1 MDKTVKHIIISLSI
15 GLIAGM
21 LFCVVLRFCHHIDNG
36 DSPKTV
42 VERDTTIIVKND
54 TIVINNPIEL
64 EKTILR
70 YDTIKKD
77 TILTL
82 EQKTYGDSN
91 YVAYVSGYSP
101 RLDSIN
107 IFCKNTT
114 RTITITNEVEKKQS
128 WASKHLGWGI
138 TLGGGYGL
146 LNQKFDLFVGVGGII
161 RF

>member
-1 MDKTVKHIIISLSI
+1 MDKTVKHIIISTLI
-15 GLIAGM
+15 GIIVGI
-21 LFCVVLRFCHHIDNG
+21 LFCVGLKYCHNIDNG

-42 VERDTTIIVKND
+42 VEMDTTIIVKND
-54 TIVINNPIEL
+54 TIVINKPIEL
-64 EKTILR
+64 EKTIIK
-70 YDTIKKD
+70 YDTITKD
-77 TILTL
+77 TILTY

-107 IFCKNTT
+107 IFCKDTT

-146 LNQKFDLFVGVGGII
+146 VNQRFDLFVGVGGII

>member
-1 MDKTVKHIIISLSI
+1 MDEAVKHIIISLSI
-15 GLIAGM
+15 GIIIGM
-21 LFCVVLRFCHHIDNG
+21 LFCVGLRFCHKVDNG
-36 DSPKTV
+36 NSPKTV

-64 EKTILR
+64 EKTIVR
-70 YDTIKKD
+70 YDTITKD
-77 TILTL
+77 TILTY

-91 YVAYVSGYSP
+91 YVAYVSGHEP

-107 IFCKNTT
+107 IFCKDTT

-138 TLGGGYGL
+138 TIGGGYGL
-146 LNQKFDLFVGVGGII
+146 VNQRFDLFVGVGGII

>member
-1 MDKTVKHIIISLSI
+1 MDEGLKHIIISVSI
-15 GLIAGM
+15 GIIAGM
-21 LFCVVLRFCHHIDNG
+21 LFCVGLRFCHKVDNG
-36 DSPKTV
+36 NSPKTV
-42 VERDTTIIVKND
+42 LERDTTIIVKND
-54 TIVINNPIEL
+54 TIVVNNPIEL
-64 EKTILR
+64 EKTIVR
-70 YDTIKKD
+70 YDTITKD
-77 TILTL
+77 TILTY

-107 IFCKNTT
+107 IFCKDTI

-138 TLGGGYGL
+138 TLGGGYGIV
-146 LNQKFDLFVGVGGII
+146 NQRFDLFVGVGGII

>member
-1 MDKTVKHIIISLSI
+1 MDEGLKHIIISLSI
-15 GLIAGM
+15 GIIAGM
-21 LFCVVLRFCHHIDNG
+21 LFCVGLRFCHNVGNG
-36 DSPKTV
+36 NSPKTV

-54 TIVINNPIEL
+54 TIVVSKPIEL
-64 EKTILR
+64 ERVIVR
-70 YDTIKKD
+70 YDTIQKD

-107 IFCKNTT
+107 IFCKDTT

-146 LNQKFDLFVGVGGII
+146 LNQRFDLFVGVGGII

>member
-15 GLIAGM
+15 GLIIGM
-21 LFCVVLRFCHHIDNG
+21 LFCVGLKYCHKVDNG

-54 TIVINNPIEL
+54 TIVVSKPIEL
-64 EKTILR
+64 EKTIVR

-77 TILTL
+77 TVLNY

-107 IFCKNTT
+107 IFCKDTT

-128 WASKHLGWGI
+128 WVSKHLGWGI

-146 LNQKFDLFVGVGGII
+146 VNQKFDLFVGVGGII

>member
-1 MDKTVKHIIISLSI
+1 MDKTVKHIIISVSI
-15 GLIAGM
+15 GIIIGI
-21 LFCVVLRFCHHIDNG
+21 LFCVGLRFCHKVNNRN
-36 DSPKTV
+36 SPKTV
-42 VERDTTIIVKND
+42 VERDTTVIVKND
-54 TIVINNPIEL
+54 TIIVNNPIEL
-64 EKTILR
+64 EKTIVR

-107 IFCKNTT
+107 IFCKDTT

-146 LNQKFDLFVGVGGII
+146 VNQRFDLFVGVGGII

>member
-1 MDKTVKHIIISLSI
+1 MDETVKHIIISLSI
-15 GLIAGM
+15 GIIIGM
-21 LFCVVLRFCHHIDNG
+21 LFCVGLRFCHHIDNG
-36 DSPKTV
+36 NSPKTV

-54 TIVINNPIEL
+54 TIIINNPIEL
-64 EKTILR
+64 ERTIVR
-70 YDTIKKD
+70 YDTIQKD
-77 TILTL
+77 TILTY

-91 YVAYVSGYSP
+91 YVAYVSGHEP

-107 IFCKNTT
+107 IFCKDTT

-146 LNQKFDLFVGVGGII
+146 VNQRFDLFVGVGGII

>member
-1 MDKTVKHIIISLSI
+1 MDEGLKHIIISVSI
-15 GLIAGM
+15 GIIAGM
-21 LFCVVLRFCHHIDNG
+21 LFCVGLRFCHKVDNG
-36 DSPKTV
+36 NSPKTV

-54 TIVINNPIEL
+54 TIVVNNPIEL
-64 EKTILR
+64 EKTIVR
-70 YDTIKKD
+70 YDTITKD
-77 TILTL
+77 TILTY

-107 IFCKNTT
+107 IFCKDTI

-138 TLGGGYGL
+138 TLGGGYGIV
-146 LNQKFDLFVGVGGII
+146 NQRFDLFVGVGGII

>member
-21 LFCVVLRFCHHIDNG
+21 LFCVGLRFCHHINNG

-54 TIVINNPIEL
+54 TIVVSKPIEL
-64 EKTILR
+64 EKIIVR
-70 YDTIKKD
+70 YDTITKD

-107 IFCKNTT
+107 IFCKDTT

-146 LNQKFDLFVGVGGII
+146 VNQRFDIFVGVGGII

>member
-1 MDKTVKHIIISLSI
+1 MDKTVKHIIISTLI
-15 GLIAGM
+15 GIIVGM
-21 LFCVVLRFCHHIDNG
+21 LFCVGLRFCHKVDNG
-36 DSPKTV
+36 NSPKTV
-42 VERDTTIIVKND
+42 VERDTSIIVKND
-54 TIVINNPIEL
+54 TILVDNPIEL
-64 EKTILR
+64 ERVILR
-70 YDTIKKD
+70 YDTIQKD
-77 TILTL
+77 TVLTL
-82 EQKTYGDSN
+82 EQKTYGDSD

-107 IFCKNTT
+107 IFCKDTT

-146 LNQKFDLFVGVGGII
+146 VNQRFDLFVGVGGII

>member
-15 GLIAGM
+15 GLILGI
-21 LFCVVLRFCHHIDNG
+21 LFCVGLRFCNNIDNG
-36 DSPKTV
+36 NSLRTV
-42 VERDTTIIVKND
+42 IERDTTIIVKND
-54 TIVINNPIEL
+54 TIVVSKPIEL
-64 EKTILR
+64 EKTIIK
-70 YDTIKKD
+70 YDTITKD

-91 YVAYVSGYSP
+91 YIAYVSGYSP

-107 IFCKNTT
+107 IFCKDTT

-138 TLGGGYGL
+138 TLGGGYGVV
-146 LNQKFDLFVGVGGII
+146 NQRFDLFVGVGGII

>member
-1 MDKTVKHIIISLSI
+1 MDKKVKHIIISLSI

-21 LFCVVLRFCHHIDNG
+21 LFCVGLKYCHKVNNG

-54 TIVINNPIEL
+54 TIVVSNPIEW
-64 EKTILR
+64 ERPIIK
-70 YDTIKKD
+70 YDTITKD
-77 TILTL
+77 TILTY

-91 YVAYVSGYSP
+91 YVAYISGHEP

-107 IFCKNTT
+107 IFCKDTI

-128 WASKHLGWGI
+128 WVSKHLGWGI

-146 LNQKFDLFVGVGGII
+146 VNQRFDLFVGVGGII

>member
-1 MDKTVKHIIISLSI
+1 MDETVKHIIISLSI
-15 GLIAGM
+15 GIIAGI
-21 LFCVVLRFCHHIDNG
+21 LFCVGLRFCHKVDNG
-36 DSPKTV
+36 NSQKTV
-42 VERDTTIIVKND
+42 IERDTTIIVKND
-54 TIVINNPIEL
+54 TIVVNNPIEL
-64 EKTILR
+64 ERVIVR
-70 YDTIKKD
+70 YDTIQKD

-82 EQKTYGDSN
+82 EQKTYGDYN

-107 IFCKNTT
+107 IFCKDTT

-138 TLGGGYGL
+138 TLGGGYGIV
-146 LNQKFDLFVGVGGII
+146 NQKFDLFVGVGGII

>member
-21 LFCVVLRFCHHIDNG
+21 LFCVGLRFCHKVNNG
-36 DSPKTV
+36 NSPKTV

-54 TIVINNPIEL
+54 TIVVSKPIEL
-64 EKTILR
+64 EKTIIR
-70 YDTIKKD
+70 YDTITKD
-77 TILTL
+77 TILAY

-91 YVAYVSGYSP
+91 YVAYVSGHDP

-107 IFCKNTT
+107 IFCKDTI

-146 LNQKFDLFVGVGGII
+146 VNQKFDLFVGVGGII

>member
-1 MDKTVKHIIISLSI
+1 MDKTAKHTIISTLI
-15 GLIAGM
+15 GIIVGM
-21 LFCVVLRFCHHIDNG
+21 LFCVGLRFCHKVDNG

-42 VERDTTIIVKND
+42 IERDTTLIVKND
-54 TIVINNPIEL
+54 TIIVTDPIEL

-70 YDTIKKD
+70 YDTITKD

-91 YVAYVSGYSP
+91 YVAYISGYSP
-101 RLDSIN
+101 CLDSIN
-107 IFCKNTT
+107 IFCKDTT

-146 LNQKFDLFVGVGGII
+146 VNQRFDIFVGVGGVI

>member
-15 GLIAGM
+15 GIILGM
-21 LFCVVLRFCHHIDNG
+21 LFCVGLKFCHNVNNG
-36 DSPKTV
+36 DFPKTV
-42 VERDTTIIVKND
+42 IERDTTIIVKND
-54 TIVINNPIEL
+54 TIVVNNPIEL
-64 EKTILR
+64 ERTIIK
-70 YDTIKKD
+70 YDTITKD

-107 IFCKNTT
+107 IFCNDTT

-146 LNQKFDLFVGVGGII
+146 VNQRFDLFVGVGGII

>member
-1 MDKTVKHIIISLSI
+1 MDETVKHIIISVSI
-15 GLIAGM
+15 GIIIGI
-21 LFCVVLRFCHHIDNG
+21 LFCVGLRFCHNVDNG
-36 DSPKTV
+36 NSPKTL

-54 TIVINNPIEL
+54 TILVNNPIEL
-64 EKTILR
+64 KRVIVR
-70 YDTIKKD
+70 YDTITKD

-107 IFCKNTT
+107 IFCKDTT

-138 TLGGGYGL
+138 TLGGGYGVV
-146 LNQKFDLFVGVGGII
+146 NRKFDLFVGVGGII

>member
-1 MDKTVKHIIISLSI
+1 MDETLKHIIISLSI
-15 GLIAGM
+15 GIILGM
-21 LFCVVLRFCHHIDNG
+21 LFCVGLRFCHKVDNG
-36 DSPKTV
+36 NSPKTV

-54 TIVINNPIEL
+54 TIVINKPIEL
-64 EKTILR
+64 EKTIIK
-70 YDTIKKD
+70 YDTITKD
-77 TILTL
+77 TVLTY

-107 IFCKNTT
+107 IFYKDTI

-146 LNQKFDLFVGVGGII
+146 VNQKFDIFVGVGGII

>member
-21 LFCVVLRFCHHIDNG
+21 LFCVVLRYCHNIDNG
-36 DSPKTV
+36 NSPKTV
-42 VERDTTIIVKND
+42 IERDTTIIVKND
-54 TIVINNPIEL
+54 TIVVSKPIKL
-64 EKTILR
+64 ERVVLR
-70 YDTIKKD
+70 YDTIQKD

-107 IFCKNTT
+107 IFCKDTT

-146 LNQKFDLFVGVGGII
+146 VNQRFDLFVGVGGII

>member
-54 TIVINNPIEL
+54 TILINNPIEL
-64 EKTILR
+64 EKTIVR

-107 IFCKNTT
+107 IFCKDTT

>member
-1 MDKTVKHIIISLSI
+1 MDKTVKHIIISLLI
-15 GLIAGM
+15 GIIIGI
-21 LFCVVLRFCHHIDNG
+21 LFCVGLKYCHNINNG
-36 DSPKTV
+36 NFPKTV
-42 VERDTTIIVKND
+42 IERDTTVIVKND
-54 TIVINNPIEL
+54 TIVVSKPIEL
-64 EKTILR
+64 EKTIVR
-70 YDTIKKD
+70 YDTIAKD
-77 TILTL
+77 TILTY

-101 RLDSIN
+101 RLDSLN
-107 IFCKNTT
+107 IFCKDTT

-146 LNQKFDLFVGVGGII
+146 VNQKFDLFVGVGGII

>member
-1 MDKTVKHIIISLSI
+1 MDETVKHIIISLSI
-15 GLIAGM
+15 GIIAGM
-21 LFCVVLRFCHHIDNG
+21 LFCVGLRFCHKVDNG
-36 DSPKTV
+36 NSSKTV

-54 TIVINNPIEL
+54 TIMVNNPIEL
-64 EKTILR
+64 ERVIVR
-70 YDTIKKD
+70 YDTIQKD
-77 TILTL
+77 TILTY
-82 EQKTYGDSN
+82 EQKTYGNSN
-91 YVAYVSGYSP
+91 YVAYVSGYEP

-107 IFCKNTT
+107 IFCKDTT

-146 LNQKFDLFVGVGGII
+146 VNQRFDLFVGVGGII

>member
-1 MDKTVKHIIISLSI
+1 MDKTLKHIIISLSI
-15 GLIAGM
+15 GIIAGI
-21 LFCVVLRFCHHIDNG
+21 LFCVGLKYCHNINNG

-54 TIVINNPIEL
+54 TIVVSKPIEL
-64 EKTILR
+64 EKTIIR
-70 YDTIKKD
+70 YDTITKD
-77 TILTL
+77 TILTY

-91 YVAYVSGYSP
+91 YVAYISGHDP

-107 IFCKNTT
+107 IFCKDTI

-128 WASKHLGWGI
+128 WASRHLGWGI

-146 LNQKFDLFVGVGGII
+146 VNQKFDLFVGVGGII

>member
-1 MDKTVKHIIISLSI
+1 MDKTIKHIIISLSI
-15 GLIAGM
+15 GLILGM
-21 LFCVVLRFCHHIDNG
+21 LFCVGLKYCHNVDNG
-36 DSPKTV
+36 DFPKTV
-42 VERDTTIIVKND
+42 IERDTTIIV
-54 TIVINNPIEL
+54 VNNPIEL
-64 EKTILR
+64 EKTLIK
-70 YDTIKKD
+70 YDTITKD

-91 YVAYVSGYSP
+91 YVAYISGYSP

-107 IFCKNTT
+107 IFYKDTT

-146 LNQKFDLFVGVGGII
+146 VNQRFDLFVGVGGII

>member
-1 MDKTVKHIIISLSI
+1 MDETVKHIIISLLI
-15 GLIAGM
+15 GIIIGI
-21 LFCVVLRFCHHIDNG
+21 LFCVGLKYCHNINNG
-36 DSPKTV
+36 NFPKTV
-42 VERDTTIIVKND
+42 IERDTTVIVKND
-54 TIVINNPIEL
+54 TIVVSKPIEL
-64 EKTILR
+64 EKTIVR
-70 YDTIKKD
+70 YDTIAKD
-77 TILTL
+77 TILTY

-101 RLDSIN
+101 RLDSLN
-107 IFCKNTT
+107 IFCKDTT

-146 LNQKFDLFVGVGGII
+146 VNQKFDLFVGVGGII

>member
-1 MDKTVKHIIISLSI
+1 MDKTLKHIIISLSI

-21 LFCVVLRFCHHIDNG
+21 LFCVGLKYCHNIDNG
-36 DSPKTV
+36 NFPKTV

-54 TIVINNPIEL
+54 TIVVNKPIEL
-64 EKTILR
+64 EKTIVR
-70 YDTIKKD
+70 YDTIIND

-107 IFCKNTT
+107 IFCNDTT
-114 RTITITNEVEKKQS
+114 RTIIITNEVEKKQS

-146 LNQKFDLFVGVGGII
+146 VGQRFDIFVGVGGII

>member
-21 LFCVVLRFCHHIDNG
+21 LFCVGLRYCHNINNG
-36 DSPKTV
+36 NSPKTV

-54 TIVINNPIEL
+54 TIVVSKPIEL
-64 EKTILR
+64 EKTIIR
-70 YDTIKKD
+70 YDTITKD
-77 TILTL
+77 TILTY

-91 YVAYVSGYSP
+91 YVAYISGHDP

-107 IFCKNTT
+107 IFCKDTT

-146 LNQKFDLFVGVGGII
+146 VNQRFDLFVGVGGII

>member
-1 MDKTVKHIIISLSI
+1 MDKTLKHIIISLSI
-15 GLIAGM
+15 GLILGM
-21 LFCVVLRFCHHIDNG
+21 LFCVGLRFCHKVDNG
-36 DSPKTV
+36 NSPKTV

-64 EKTILR
+64 EKTIVR
-70 YDTIKKD
+70 YDTITKD
-77 TILTL
+77 TILTY

-107 IFCKNTT
+107 IFCKDTT

-146 LNQKFDLFVGVGGII
+146 VNQRFDLFVGVGGIL